1 MKNLFFALAAL
12 VLVVACGKEDNHGD
26 ANVHIT
32 GNIKGFKKGR
42 LFIKKYNDTAYVNID
57 TINID
62 GVSEFESHLKLDS
75 PQMLFLVIDRVTTN
89 SVDDQ
94 LPFFAEP
101 GNITITTS
109 KDEFFGKAKITGS
122 ENHKVYEEFKGI
134 KNKFVNENLDLT
146 KLSFEA
152 GNNVQ
157 KQDSIALKSDQLK
170 KRRYLHTAN
179 FALNNA
185 NKEVG
190 PFIALSEIAG
200 DINLKYLDTIQKSM
214 TPAVAKS
221 TYGKML
227 TKVIADRKKAE
238 TAPVE

>member
-1 MKNLFFALAAL
+1 MKNTFFALAAL
-12 VLVVACGKEDNHGD
+12 LLVVACGKEENHAD

-42 LFIKKYNDTAYVNID
+42 LFIKKYSDTAYINID

-62 GVSEFESHLKLDS
+62 GVSDFESHLKLDS
-75 PQMLFLVIDRVTTN
+75 PQMLYLVIDRVTTS
-89 SVDDQ
+89 SVDDE

-101 GNITITTS
+101 GNIKITTS
-109 KDEFFGKAKITGS
+109 KDEFFAKAKITGS
-122 ENHKVYEEFKGI
+122 ENQKVYEEYKTI

-146 KLSFEA
+146 KLSYDA
-152 GNNVQ
+152 GKDV
-157 KQDSIALKSDQLK
+157 KKLDSISVKLDQLK

-179 FALNNA
+179 FALNHA
-185 NKEVG
+185 DKEVG
-190 PFIALSEIAG
+190 PFIALSEVAG

-221 TYGKML
+221 MYGKML
-227 TKVIADRKKAE
+227 IKVIADRKKAE
-238 TAPVE
+238 IAPVQ